1 MRTDGESQFHKSCIE
16 NGVFY
21 VPGDLCY
28 PGNEIRSKIRLSFGS
43 LNLADIREA
52 ALRFLAAAASMTDSA
67 IT

>member
-21 VPGDLCY
+21 VPGDLCH
-28 PGNEIRSKIRLSFGS
+28 PGNEMRSQIRLSFGS
-43 LNLADIREA
+43 LKQADIREA
-52 ALRFLAAAASMTDSA
+52 AIRFSAAAESMTVSA